1 MSKTPKKTVIDNRSK
16 KAENKATPSPLN
28 NHQLV
33 VPGPGRPKGSK
44 NKATKDRKLQ
54 AIGWK
59 MLTRLQKLLTRVEN
73 TLEEDLS
80 TEKISLLLKLAA
92 EIRGWIQELAKIL
105 GTYAPKTDIHV
116 EVKLIRTEV
125 VQYLGAMLPRAM
137 FQSGI
142 TKKQVTES
150 MDNFQRMI
158 EAGE

>member
-1 MSKTPKKTVIDNRSK
+1 
-16 KAENKATPSPLN
+16 
-28 NHQLV
+28 
-33 VPGPGRPKGSK
+33 
-44 NKATKDRKLQ
+44 
-54 AIGWK
+54 
-59 MLTRLQKLLTRVEN
+59 
-73 TLEEDLS
+73 LEEDLS

>member
-1 MSKTPKKTVIDNRSK
+1 MAKKTPTIPVVKNGQNNGRSNPPV
-16 KAENKATPSPLN
+16 E
-28 NHQLV
+28 HQFKE
-33 VPGPGRPKGSK
+33 GNTASTGRPKGSK

-59 MLTRLQKLLTRVEN
+59 MLTRLQKLLTRVE
-73 TLEEDLS
+73 TALEDDLS
-80 TEKISLLLKLAA
+80 TEKISMLLKLAA

-125 VQYLGAMLPRAM
+125 VQYLGAMLPQAM

-150 MDNFQRMI
+150 MENFQRLI